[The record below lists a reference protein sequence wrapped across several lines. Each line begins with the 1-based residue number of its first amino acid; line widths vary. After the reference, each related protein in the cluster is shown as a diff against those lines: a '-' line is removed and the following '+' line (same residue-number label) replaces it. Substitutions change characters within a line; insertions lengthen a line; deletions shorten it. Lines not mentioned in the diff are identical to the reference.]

1 MMAHAELRGRA
12 EVAQRIRTKSN
23 AIRVFAGIGSTAL
36 AMLLL
41 GGCASSD
48 AQQPTHRWV
57 SAKNSSSVEYHAD
70 NAYCTQ
76 SAGTTGQRAFAV
88 NSPEY
93 QQYVECMN
101 AKGYALSTI
110 GESTVSTR

>member
-1 MMAHAELRGRA
+1 MTNRNGS
-12 EVAQRIRTKSN
+12 TSN
-23 AIRVFAGIGSTAL
+23 AVRMFAGVGSTVL
-36 AMLLL
+36 AVVLL

-70 NAYCTQ
+70 NAACTRQ
-76 SAGTTGQRAFAV
+76 SAGNTGQRTFAV

-93 QQYVECMN
+93 QQYVDCMH
-101 AKGYALSTI
+101 AKGYALSSI
-110 GESTVSTR
+110 GESSVSTR